1 MRWPWDSQ
9 AEPIGE
15 PIRAELFSVE
25 RLEEHARSLA
35 KAQEPTQASVR
46 FSTVSR
52 RLTENGAVL
61 LAAYRE
67 LSQAIREE
75 SMLTPAAEWLVD
87 NFHLV
92 EAQLAAVRKTLPAS
106 YYRELPKVSKGHLAG
121 YPRIYEIAWA
131 YVAHHDSRFEPET
144 LERFVAAYQ
153 EEGPLTIG
161 ELWAMPIAIRLVLIE
176 NLRRLADIIIQARG
190 QRRTADEIA
199 DALLA
204 VGDRK
209 PEDGLRRLGRMEKLS
224 RAMAVQL
231 LQRLRDR
238 DPATTAGLGWL
249 LEHLAG
255 QGVSADDLVN
265 ESQQR
270 QAATNVTVRNI
281 VTSLRQISSFEW
293 AEFVESVGLVDAT
306 LSAATAFQEMSFAT
320 RDLYRHAVEELAKG
334 SNFSQLEIAGVASD
348 LARSRARRGREE
360 DPGFFLID
368 RGRPELEAAIAF
380 RPTVSQTLNRVVKRW
395 SALAYWGSIV
405 ATSLVLLVIPFVRT
419 LWAGGFW
426 LALVMGLIGFFPA
439 ADLAVTLINRLVSGF
454 VRPGV
459 LPVLELEDGP
469 TRESKT
475 LIAIPVILT
484 QPSQVDDL
492 VERLE
497 VHFLAN
503 PEGQFRFA
511 LLSDYRDA
519 DEADLPSDNEL
530 LELANAGIN
539 RLNERYPLE
548 GEERFYLF
556 QRRRLFNPS
565 EGQHMGWE
573 RKRGKLH
580 ELNRLLRGEA
590 NTTFLSNPRAPSGIR
605 YVITLD
611 ADSRLPPAAA
621 TRLVATIAHP
631 LNQPVFSVESRK
643 VTDGYGVLQPRV
655 TPFLNADS
663 SSFFQQAFSP
673 PAGVD
678 PYAAAVSDV
687 YQDLFSE
694 GSYAGK
700 GIYDIDAFESALAG
714 RVPDNALLSHDLFEG
729 SFARAGLITN
739 VEVFEEFPSH
749 YEVAIQRQHRWVR
762 GDWQLLPWIVGRR
775 GALNAVA
782 RLKMVDNLRRSLSTP
797 TALALLLAVFVIPD
811 IPIWSWTALVLAALV
826 VPALLPL
833 LERLVPRQ
841 TTTPGAIRFRRW
853 VGDTGRVLGRVGLEV
868 SFLSYQAVVMVDA
881 IVTALYRMLV
891 SKRRLLLWM
900 TSEEAG
906 SRFGLDPRE
915 FAKRM
920 SPPAA
925 MGIAAAGVA
934 AIAKPEAF
942 WVSSAFAIVWLA
954 APYLAYEASKIRPSA
969 PAAPLEVEEVEA
981 FRVLARRT
989 WSYFE
994 RFVTADD
1001 NFLPP
1006 DNFQEAPEMIAHR
1019 TSPTNIGLYLLS
1031 VLAAR
1036 EFGWIGTTEAISR
1049 LEQTIGVMYRLE
1061 RHAGHFLNWYDTR
1074 TLEPLNPRY
1083 ISSVD
1088 SGNLAGHL
1096 LAVAQGCLRISD
1108 LPPGD
1113 ELVAGVRD
1121 VALLIRQSADQ
1132 MVNRLETDVVSP
1144 RDLDQA
1150 LVDLLAASAS
1160 VEGRVAA
1167 VVSAADNV
1175 VDIVRALGG
1184 GLEGGELVDWVTA
1197 LERLVDS
1204 HELDEDATKEQIQKR
1219 LATLAS
1225 SAVELSTAMDFG
1237 FLLDQRNKLLSVG
1250 YRLGE
1255 GALDQ
1260 SHYDLLASEARLAS
1274 FVGIA
1279 KGDLPPSHWFL
1290 LNRSMT
1296 PVGSDAALI
1305 SWSGSMFEY
1314 LMPLLVMESPSES
1327 VLDMTYRAVV
1337 RRQIEYGKERDVP
1350 WGISEAAFA
1359 ARDLQLTYQYSAF
1372 GVPGL
1377 GFERGLSE
1385 DLVVAPYA
1393 SMLAAMVDP
1402 HRSLQNLERL
1412 AGLGALG
1419 RFGYYE
1425 SLDFTLS
1432 RVPEDESMVTVAAYM
1447 GHHQAMSLVALTNV
1461 VFGGIIRQLFHN
1473 DPTIRAAELLL
1484 HERVPRDVEVAR
1496 PRAEEVALA
1505 AHPTEEAAGA
1515 TRRLGLPT
1523 SPLPETHLLSNGR
1536 YSVMITDSGSGY
1548 SKIGGLAVTRWRED
1562 PTLDNYGT
1570 FLFIRDDLSESIW
1583 SAGYQPT
1590 RVDPDSY
1597 QVEFTEGKAEITR
1610 RDGTLRSTLV
1620 VVVSAEEEVE
1630 VRRLTLANLDDVPR
1644 EVEVTSYA
1652 ELVLAPQRS
1661 DDSHPAFSN
1670 LFVQTEA
1677 VGGHD
1682 ALLAHRR
1689 PRAASDDTYWA
1700 GHVVAT
1706 KGEVVGGL
1714 QFETDRARF
1723 LGRGRRVHEA
1733 AALDRPLSNSVGRVL
1748 DPVLSLR
1755 RRVKVPPGETVHL
1768 TFSTV
1773 VATSREE
1780 ALDLVDKFSD
1790 PGAFEQSLTGSW
1802 TQAQV
1807 RLHHL
1812 GVTPEQAHL
1821 FQQLAARLIYVDGTM
1836 RVPSATLA
1844 EATGGQPALWRHGMS
1859 GDLPIVLLRIDQP
1872 EDRGIVRDLL
1882 RGQEYWRAKGLGAD
1896 LVIINEKPG
1905 SYVADLQSTIEE
1917 VVRTAGRGIGP
1928 EPDGGVFLFRGDLL
1942 SPEDRAV
1949 LQAAARAIVL
1959 SHHGTLA
1966 DQLAR
1971 RPRPPAM
1978 TPSRR
1983 RPPKA
1988 AVPGGPQP
1996 RLDLEFRNGLGG
2008 FAEGASEYVVVLGE
2022 SQWTPAPWIN
2032 VIANERLGFVVSESG
2047 AGFTWAANSRE
2058 NQLTPWSN
2066 DPISDPPGEVIYI
2079 RDDDTGEVWST
2090 TALPIRNHASTY
2102 LVRHGP
2108 GFSEFDHTSNG
2119 IRSRLRMT
2127 VPLQDPLKIS
2137 TLRLQNQSGRRRRL
2151 SVTAYAEWVLG
2162 PTRVGQRFHIVNERD
2177 PATGALFARN
2187 PWNADFASQVA
2198 FADLGGDISAWTT
2211 DRTEFLGRHGTLE
2224 RPAALE
2230 KRRGLS
2236 ARTGTGFDP
2245 CAVLQRQVVL
2255 ATGEEI
2261 ALVLLLGQ
2269 GRNTDESRAL
2279 IERYRARPS
2288 AEIDREV
2295 KTHWTDI
2302 LGALQ
2307 VRTPDRSFD
2316 IMINQWLLY
2325 QALACR
2331 VLGRSAFYQAGGAYG
2346 FRDQLQDVMALA
2358 VPMRETTRQHLL
2370 RAAGRQFEEGDVQH
2384 WWHEP
2389 SGKGVRTRISDDYLW
2404 LPYSVAQYIEVTGD
2418 IELLDEEVP
2427 YLTGPELKP
2436 DEDEAYFIP
2445 DVSPRKGTI
2454 FDHCRRAL
2462 DRARHRLGP
2471 NGLPLIG
2478 SGDWNDGFNRVG
2490 IEGRGES
2497 IWLGWFLEANLR
2509 RFADLADRVNK
2520 SRVGVSWRRSA
2531 KNLLTRLEAVAWDGD
2546 WYQRAIFDD
2555 GTPLGSS
2562 ANPECRIDSIAQSWS
2577 VIHGGGQAD
2586 RAERAMSAVE
2596 EYLVR
2601 RGDGLVLLFTP
2612 PFDRWDV
2619 DPGYIKGYLPGVRE
2633 NGGQYTHAAIWS
2645 IIAFA
2650 TLGQGDRAGELFG
2663 ILNPINHASTRAGI
2677 HRYRV
2682 EPYVAAADIY
2692 SEAPHVGRGGWTWY
2706 TGAAGWMYRAGVEWI
2721 LGFRLR
2727 GTKLRIDPCIPRAW
2741 RGFEIN
2747 FRYHS
2752 SQYQV
2757 RVENPDGATRGIAS
2771 LLLDDVEVPPDA
2783 DLDLSDDGQTHQ
2795 VRVILG
2801 G

>member
-1 MRWPWDSQ
+1 MRWPWESQ
-9 AEPIGE
+9 AEAIGE

-35 KAQEPTQASVR
+35 KSQEMIEASGR
-46 FSTVSR
+46 FRTVSK
-52 RLTENGAVL
+52 RLTENGHVL

-92 EAQLAAVRKTLPAS
+92 EAQVAAVRKTLPAS
-106 YYRELPKVSKGHLAG
+106 YYRELPKVNNGHLAG

-144 LERFVAAYQ
+144 LERFVAAFQ
-153 EEGPLTIG
+153 EEEPLTIG
-161 ELWAMPIAIRLVLIE
+161 ELWAMPIAIRLVMIE
-176 NLRRLADIIIQARG
+176 NLRRLAELIVRARG
-190 QRRTADEIA
+190 QRRIA
-199 DALLA
+199 DHIADSLLA
-204 VGDRK
+204 VGGSV
-209 PEDGLRRLGRMEKLS
+209 PEEGLRQLGRMERIP

-231 LQRLRDR
+231 LQRLRER
-238 DPATTAGLGWL
+238 DPETTPGLGWL
-249 LEHLAG
+249 LEHLG
-255 QGVSADDLVN
+255 GRGISPDELVT
-265 ESQQR
+265 EAQQR

-293 AEFVESVGLVDAT
+293 AEFVERVSLVDRT
-306 LSAATAFQEMSFAT
+306 FSEGSAFREMSFAT
-320 RDLYRHAVEELAKG
+320 RDLYRHVVEELSKG
-334 SNFSQLEIAGVASD
+334 SPHSQLEIARTASD
-348 LARSRARRGREE
+348 LARQRRPRSRES

-368 RGRPELEAAIAF
+368 RGRSELESAIAF
-380 RPTVSQTLNRVVKRW
+380 RPPFSQFLRRALKRGSVVF
-395 SALAYWGSIV
+395 YWGSIAAV
-405 ATSLVLLVIPFVRT
+405 ALVFLAVPFVRT
-419 LWAGGFW
+419 LEAGGLW
-426 LALVMGLIGFFPA
+426 LALLVGMVGMFPA
-439 ADLAVTLINRLVSGF
+439 ADLAVSVVNRLVTGF
-454 VRPGV
+454 VRPGM
-459 LPVLELEDGP
+459 LPALEFADGP
-469 TRESKT
+469 DEGSKT
-475 LIAIPVILT
+475 LVAIPVILT
-484 QPSQVDDL
+484 GADQVEEL
-492 VERLE
+492 VDRLE
-497 VHFLAN
+497 VHYLAN
-503 PEGQFRFA
+503 PEGQLRFA
-511 LLSDYRDA
+511 LVSDYRDA
-519 DEADLPSDNEL
+519 KNADHATDTEL
-530 LELANAGIN
+530 FELATAAIG
-539 RLNERYPLE
+539 RLNERHPLA
-548 GEERFYLF
+548 GEPRFYLM
-556 QRRRLFNPS
+556 QRLRRFNSS
-565 EGQHMGWE
+565 EGLHMGWE

-580 ELNRLLRGEA
+580 ELNRLLRGESD
-590 NTTFLSNPRAPSGIR
+590 TTFMPDTDAPREVR

-631 LNQPVFSVESRK
+631 LNQPVFSRASGR

-655 TPFLNADS
+655 TPFLSSDS
-663 SSFFQQAFSP
+663 TSFYQQAFSP

-700 GIYDIDAFESALAG
+700 GIYDIDAFEWSLAG
-714 RVPDNALLSHDLFEG
+714 RVPDNTLLSHDLFEG
-729 SFARAGLITN
+729 SFARAGLVTN

-782 RLKMVDNLRRSLSTP
+782 RLKMIDNLRRSLSAP
-797 TALALLLAVFVIPD
+797 ASLVLLLAAAVIPA
-811 IPIWSWTALVLAALV
+811 IPLWASVALVITSLAF
-826 VPALLPL
+826 PALLPL
-833 LERLVPRQ
+833 LERLFPRK
-841 TTTPGAIRFRRW
+841 TTTPGAIRFQRW
-853 VGDTGRVLGRVGLEV
+853 VGDTSRVLARIGLQV
-868 SFLSYQAVVMVDA
+868 SFLAYQAMVMMDA
-881 IVTALYRMLV
+881 ILSTLWRLLV
-891 SKRRLLLWM
+891 SKRHLLLWM
-900 TSEEAG
+900 TSEEAEN
-906 SRFGLDPRE
+906 RFGLQFKE

-920 SPPAA
+920 APPA
-925 MGIAAAGVA
+925 ILGVA
-934 AIAKPEAF
+934 ATVGAAFTKPQAL
-942 WVSSAFAIVWLA
+942 WVSAPLAAAWLA
-954 APYLAYEASKIRPSA
+954 APYLAREASKTRRTA
-969 PAAPLEVEEVEA
+969 PAAPLEVSEIEA
-981 FRVLARRT
+981 LRLLARRT
-989 WSYFE
+989 WTYFE

-1001 NFLPP
+1001 NYLPP
-1006 DNFQEAPEMIAHR
+1006 DNFQEDTETIAHR
-1019 TSPTNIGLYLLS
+1019 TSPTNVGLYLLS
-1031 VLAAR
+1031 VLSAW
-1036 EFGWIGTTEAISR
+1036 EFGWIGNVEAITR
-1049 LEQTIGVMYRLE
+1049 WEQTLATMYRLE
-1061 RHAGHFLNWYDTR
+1061 RFEGHFFNWYDTR
-1074 TLEPLNPRY
+1074 TLDPLAPRY

-1096 LAVAQGCLRISD
+1096 LALSQGCQRLADRPSD
-1108 LPPGD
+1108 LA
-1113 ELVAGVRD
+1113 AGVRD
-1121 VALLIRQSADQ
+1121 LALLIRQTADQ
-1132 MVNRLETDVVSP
+1132 MVNRLDTEFVSP

-1150 LVDLLAASAS
+1150 LVDLLASTETADDRMSS
-1160 VEGRVAA
+1160 VAT
-1167 VVSAADNV
+1167 AADNV
-1175 VDIVRALGG
+1175 VDIVQTLRAGIETSELG
-1184 GLEGGELVDWVTA
+1184 EWAMA

-1204 HELDEDATKEQIQKR
+1204 HQLDQDVLSDQILAR
-1219 LATLAS
+1219 LMVLS
-1225 SAVELSTAMDFG
+1225 DSAVELATGMQFG
-1237 FLLDQRNKLLSVG
+1237 FLMNRQNKLLSVG
-1250 YRLGE
+1250 YRLSD

-1314 LMPLLVMESPSES
+1314 LMPLLVMDSPTDSL
-1327 VLDMTYRAVV
+1327 LDMTYRAVV
-1337 RRQIEYGKERDVP
+1337 RRQIDYGKERDVP
-1350 WGISEAAFA
+1350 WGISEAAYA

-1402 HRSLQNLERL
+1402 RRSLQNLERL
-1412 AGLGALG
+1412 ASMGALG
-1419 RFGYYE
+1419 RHGYYE
-1425 SLDFTLS
+1425 SLDFTPS
-1432 RVPEDESMVTVAAYM
+1432 RVPEDEKWVTVTAYM
-1447 GHHQAMSLVALTNV
+1447 GHHQAMSIIALTNV
-1461 VFGGIIRQLFHN
+1461 VFGGVVRQFFHA
-1473 DPTIRAAELLL
+1473 DPAIRAAELLL

-1505 AHPTEEAAGA
+1505 ARPRTEAEGA
-1515 TRRLGLPT
+1515 VRRLGLPT
-1523 SPLPETHLLSNGR
+1523 GPLPETQLLSNGR
-1536 YSVMITDSGSGY
+1536 YSVMISDSGSGY
-1548 SKIGGLAVTRWRED
+1548 SKLGDLAVTRWRED
-1562 PTLDNYGT
+1562 PTLDNFGT
-1570 FLFIRDDLSESIW
+1570 FLFIRDDLSDSTW

-1590 RVDPDSY
+1590 RVNPQTYD
-1597 QVEFTEGKAEITR
+1597 VEFSEGKAEITR
-1610 RDGTLRSTLV
+1610 RDGTLRSTLE

-1630 VRRLTLANLDDVPR
+1630 VRRLTLTNLDAASR
-1644 EVEVTSYA
+1644 ELEVTSYA
-1652 ELVLAPQRS
+1652 ELVLAPQSS

-1677 VGGHD
+1677 VSGHD

-1689 PRAASDDTYWA
+1689 PRAAGDITYWA
-1700 GHVVAT
+1700 GQVVAI

-1723 LGRGRRVHEA
+1723 LGRGRRIHEA

-1755 RRVKVPPGETVHL
+1755 RRVKVPPGETVNL

-1780 ALDLVDKFSD
+1780 ALDLIDKFSD

-1821 FQQLAARLIYVDGTM
+1821 FQQLAERLIYMDPSL
-1836 RVPSATLA
+1836 RAPSATLA
-1844 EATGGQPALWRHGMS
+1844 AAVGGQPALWRHSIS
-1859 GDLPIVLLRIDQP
+1859 GDLPVVLLRIDQP

-1882 RGQEYWRAKGLGAD
+1882 RAQEYWRAKGLSAD

-1905 SYVADLQSTIEE
+1905 SYVADLHDTIED
-1917 VVRTAGRGIGP
+1917 VVRTTGRGIGP

-1971 RPRPPAM
+1971 RPRPPVPV
-1978 TPSRR
+1978 PSRR
-1983 RPPKA
+1983 KTQPPA
-1988 AVPGGPQP
+1988 SPGGPQP
-1996 RLDLEFRNGLGG
+1996 RFDLEFRNGLGG
-2008 FAEGASEYVVVLGE
+2008 FAEEGSEYVVVLGE
-2022 SQWTPAPWIN
+2022 GQWTPAPWVN
-2032 VIANERLGFVVSESG
+2032 VIANENLGFVISESG
-2047 AGFTWAANSRE
+2047 AGFTWAGNSRE

-2066 DPISDPPGEVIYI
+2066 DPVSDPAGETIYI
-2079 RDDDTGEVWST
+2079 RDDDTGELWGAC
-2090 TALPIRNHASTY
+2090 ALPIRSQGSTY
-2102 LVRHGP
+2102 VVRHGP
-2108 GFSEFDHTSNG
+2108 GFSEFENTSFG
-2119 IRSRLRMT
+2119 IRSRLRVT
-2127 VPLQDPLKIS
+2127 VPLNDPVKIS
-2137 TLRLQNQSGRRRRL
+2137 TLRIANQSGRRRRL
-2151 SVTAYAEWVLG
+2151 TLTTFVEWVLG
-2162 PTRVGQRFHIVNERD
+2162 PSRIGQRFHVVNEYD
-2177 PATGALFARN
+2177 SGTGALFARN
-2187 PWNADFASQVA
+2187 PWNADFGSKVA
-2198 FADLGGDISAWTT
+2198 FADFGTDVKAWTT
-2211 DRTEFLGRHGTLE
+2211 DRTEFLGRHGSLE

-2230 KRRGLS
+2230 RRRGLS
-2236 ARTGTGFDP
+2236 GRAGTGFDP
-2245 CAVLQRQVVL
+2245 CAVLQRQIIL
-2255 ATGEEI
+2255 PPGEE
-2261 ALVLLLGQ
+2261 VEVVFLLGQ
-2269 GRNTDESRAL
+2269 GADATEVRAL
-2279 IERYRARPS
+2279 IERYRAVSR
-2288 AEIDREV
+2288 AEVDEAVSTR
-2295 KTHWTDI
+2295 WTDI
-2302 LGALQ
+2302 LEALQ

-2316 IMINQWLLY
+2316 IMINRWLLY
-2325 QALACR
+2325 QALSCR
-2331 VLGRSAFYQAGGAYG
+2331 VLGRSAFYQSGGAYG

-2358 VPMRETTRQHLL
+2358 VPMREVTRAHLL
-2370 RAAGRQFEEGDVQH
+2370 RAASRQFEEGDVQH

-2404 LPYSVAQYIEVTGD
+2404 LPYAVAHYVEVTGD
-2418 IELLDEEVP
+2418 LDLLASEVP
-2427 YLTGPELKP
+2427 YLSGPELKP

-2445 DVSPRKGTI
+2445 EVSAQSGTI

-2462 DRARHRLGP
+2462 DRACQRLGP

-2497 IWLGWFLEANLR
+2497 VWMGWFLDANLR
-2509 RFADLADRVNK
+2509 RFADLADLVGK
-2520 SRVGVSWRRSA
+2520 SRVGLSWRRAASD
-2531 KNLLTRLEAVAWDGD
+2531 LRGQLEAVAWDGD
-2546 WYQRAIFDD
+2546 WYQRAFFDD

-2562 ANPECRIDSIAQSWS
+2562 ANPECRIDSIAQTWS
-2577 VIHGGGQAD
+2577 VIHGGGQPD

-2612 PFDRWDV
+2612 PFDRWEV

-2633 NGGQYTHAAIWS
+2633 NGGQYTHAAIWA
-2645 IIAFA
+2645 IIALA

-2727 GTKLRIDPCIPRAW
+2727 GDRLRIDPCIPRAW
-2741 RGFEIN
+2741 RGFEIS

-2752 SQYQV
+2752 SQYQI
-2757 RVENPDGATRGIAS
+2757 RVENPAGATRGIGT
-2771 LLLDDVEVPPDA
+2771 LLLDDAEQPPDSELELA
-2783 DLDLSDDGQTHQ
+2783 DDGQTHE

-2801 G
+2801 E